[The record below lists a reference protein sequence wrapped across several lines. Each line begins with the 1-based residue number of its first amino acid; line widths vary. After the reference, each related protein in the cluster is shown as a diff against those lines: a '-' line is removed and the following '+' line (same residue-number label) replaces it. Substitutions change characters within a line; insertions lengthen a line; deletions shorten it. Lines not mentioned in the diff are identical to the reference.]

1 MKKIYVINGPNLDM
15 LGVRE
20 PEIYGKETLSDV
32 EASTAKAAKAA
43 GYELCFSQHN
53 GEGEIVDVLHRA
65 YSDAAAVIINA
76 GAYTHYS
83 YAVADAVKMLKCP
96 VIELHISN
104 IFAREDFRHGSVIS
118 PYASAVICGAGSYGY
133 TLAVQAAAAKLKA

>member
-1 MKKIYVINGPNLDM
+1 MKKIYVVNGPNLDM

-20 PEIYGKETLSDV
+20 PDIYGKESLAYI
-32 EASTAKAAKAA
+32 EANTAKAAKKE
-43 GYELCFSQHN
+43 GYELDFSQHN

-65 YSDAAAVIINA
+65 YKDAAAVIINA

-83 YAVADAVKMLKCP
+83 YAIADAVKMLNCP

-118 PYASAVICGAGSYGY
+118 PYATAVICGAGSYGY
-133 TLAVQAAAAKLKA
+133 TLAVQAAAEKLKA